1 VNTFFDQVASAGLGQ
16 ALIRKETWSTP
27 CLLKVESSIKQQ
39 EEETLYRALLE
50 MDENEFRF
58 LSGSGK

>member
-1 VNTFFDQVASAGLGQ
+1 
-16 ALIRKETWSTP
+16 
-27 CLLKVESSIKQQ
+27 LLKVESSIIQQ